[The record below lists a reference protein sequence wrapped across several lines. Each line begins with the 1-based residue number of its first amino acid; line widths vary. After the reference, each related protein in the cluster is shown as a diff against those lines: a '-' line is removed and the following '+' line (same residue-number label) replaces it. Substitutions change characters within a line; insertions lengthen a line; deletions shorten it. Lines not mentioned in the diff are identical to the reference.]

1 MKKLYVLCQVLAL
14 ACCYS
19 CGTKTEMPNQVDEI
33 RTFMN
38 RYADLMK
45 QGNGDS
51 VASLLVDTSY
61 VYTVNGE
68 IQTINSDSIK
78 AIYAR
83 SPLRVEEFRWSD
95 VKITILAP
103 NSALVTAYFHARNK
117 KNSVT
122 IKEAY
127 TGVLVKENRS
137 WKILHEHQS
146 FDVNT
151 WQPAPNSTTPL
162 P

>member
-1 MKKLYVLCQVLAL
+1 MKKLFGLCQVFAL
-14 ACCYS
+14 TYCYS
-19 CGTKTEMPNQVDEI
+19 CSTKTEMFSQTDEI

-38 RYADLMK
+38 RYADLLK

-51 VASLLVDTSY
+51 VASLLVDTNY
-61 VYTVNGE
+61 VYTVNGDV
-68 IQTINSDSIK
+68 QTTNSDSIR
-78 AIYAR
+78 AMYAR
-83 SPLRVEEFRWSD
+83 LPLRVEEFRWSD

-117 KNSVT
+117 NDSVT

-127 TGVLVKENRS
+127 TGVLVKDNKF

-151 WQPAPNSTTPL
+151 LFPPPNNTTPSR
-162 P
+162 